1 MMTEK
6 KFVLVT
12 TEYRGVFAGFLEDQ
26 DARTVIL
33 SRAKC
38 AIRWNT
44 EGGFLELAKKGP
56 NDGSR
61 VGSEADRITL
71 YGVTGMA
78 DVTDEAREKWLA

>member
-1 MMTEK
+1 MTEQ

-12 TEYRGVFAGFLEDQ
+12 TEYRGVFAGFLESQ
-26 DARTVIL
+26 DSRTVVL
-33 SRAKC
+33 TRAKC

-44 EGGFLELAKKGP
+44 GGGFLELAKKGP

-61 VGSEADRITL
+61 IGSEAERITL
-71 YGVTGMA
+71 YGVTSIA

>member
-1 MMTEK
+1 MTEQ

-12 TEYRGVFAGFLEDQ
+12 TEYRGVFVGFLESQ
-26 DARTVIL
+26 DSRTVVL
-33 SRAKC
+33 TRAKC

-44 EGGFLELAKKGP
+44 DGGFLELAKKGP

-61 VGSEADRITL
+61 IGSEAERITL
-71 YGVTGMA
+71 YSVTSIA